1 MKTTILSLCILSL
14 LISCKKS
21 NQSNDPGQDPVSE
34 SYPQIWLLT
43 YDGSVDKY
51 THLELAGNS
60 MKRSEIEKTYN
71 LITLAKERYCSFI
84 VSEDR
89 TEFTHKLC
97 FKIQFENQK
106 KRWLFAGPSSNK
118 LEVHLSTTSGS
129 SEISDPGGDG
139 YKFFVHNLPKVNGVK
154 TVAIE
159 SVDQPGYYISVATP
173 GQGYS
178 PTQVVL
184 TKETGPEKATPW
196 QCR

>member
-14 LISCKKS
+14 FISCKKS
-21 NQSNDPGQDPVSE
+21 NHSNDPGQDPLSE

-43 YDGSVDKY
+43 YDGSPDKY
-51 THLELAGNS
+51 THLELAGNN

-84 VSEDR
+84 VSQDR
-89 TEFTHKLC
+89 TEFTHELC

-118 LEVHLSTTSGS
+118 QEVHLSTTAGS
-129 SEISDPGGDG
+129 SETSDPGGDG
-139 YKFFVHNLPKVNGVK
+139 YKFFVHNLAKVNGVK

-159 SVDQPGYYISVATP
+159 SVDQPGYYISTASP
-173 GQGYS
+173 GLNYS

-184 TKETGPEKATPW
+184 TKETSPEKATHW